1 MKGNHELTRQA
12 SAIAIRAFVTDPM
25 IGADVSTGIKTILF
39 PTSDIDATK
48 RLFTQ
53 LLGMEP
59 FVDEPYY
66 VGFQVGD
73 VQVGID
79 PTGGDRGMTGATPFF
94 QVDDIRVAVDE
105 LRASGADLVE
115 DVRAVGGGMQVAM
128 LSDAEGSMIG
138 IAQTA

>member
-1 MKGNHELTRQA
+1 M
-12 SAIAIRAFVTDPM
+12 
-25 IGADVSTGIKTILF
+25 GAAMKTILF

-66 VGFQVGD
+66 VGFQIGD
-73 VQVGID
+73 IQVGID

-94 QVDDIRVAVDE
+94 EVDDVRAAVDE
-105 LRASGADLVE
+105 LTGLGADLVE
-115 DVRAVGGGMQVAM
+115 DVRSVGGGKQIAM
-128 LSDAEGSMIG
+128 LSDPEGSMIG
-138 IAQTA
+138 LAQTP